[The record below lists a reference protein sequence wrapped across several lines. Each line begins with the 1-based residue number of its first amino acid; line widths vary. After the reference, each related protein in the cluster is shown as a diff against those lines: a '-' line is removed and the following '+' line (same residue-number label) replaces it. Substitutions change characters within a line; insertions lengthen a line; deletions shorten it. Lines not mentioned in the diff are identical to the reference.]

1 MIKLPI
7 FKTERLIIREINEN
21 DALDMFEYSC
31 SQKKVAAYH
40 KDKVLKNS
48 FTALAND
55 INQNIKTKLRESFN
69 F

>member
-1 MIKLPI
+1 
-7 FKTERLIIREINEN
+7 
-21 DALDMFEYSC
+21 MFEYSC